1 MGLFNVFKKKKAV
14 SEVDIHLLQQK
25 MYQDIFS
32 KIQKFLPQGW
42 KKVDFHIYH
51 TSRYYGIKFY
61 VLIESN
67 EWIDCFKLR
76 DENGFDFNFLS
87 IDDNIAIVWNQLPK
101 KHKWYVLNMIV
112 DSQGK
117 INVAYDYADNS
128 RDNEDALF
136 DYLLNEEKEW
146 DKKFKN

>member
-1 MGLFNVFKKKKAV
+1 MGLFNVFKKKKTVA
-14 SEVDIHLLQQK
+14 EIDIHLLQQK

-51 TSRYYGIKFY
+51 TSRYFGIKFY

-76 DENGFDFNFLS
+76 DENDFDFNFLS

>member
-14 SEVDIHLLQQK
+14 AEVDIHLLQQK

-101 KHKWYVLNMIV
+101 KHKWHVLNMIV

-117 INVAYDYADNS
+117 INVAYDYADNL

>member
-14 SEVDIHLLQQK
+14 AEVDIHLLQQK

-117 INVAYDYADNS
+117 INVTYDYADNL

-136 DYLLNEEKEW
+136 EYLLNEEKEW